1 MERPQVPAAPTS
13 SLLTPRI
20 VEPEKSSTFVDL
32 AKGIFKIAYVDKT
45 SSNGDYF
52 NDVFSLGGATVQNLT
67 MGIGIDTDI
76 PFGLLG
82 VGFPVNEAGVASG
95 VIKSYPNLPVQM
107 AAEGF
112 TKTVAFSMWLND
124 LGGFPSCFRL
134 PSPSCN
140 TS

>member
-1 MERPQVPAAPTS
+1 MERPRVLVASPTG
-13 SLLTPRI
+13 LLTPRI
-20 VEPEKSSTFVDL
+20 VEPEKSSTFVDI

-45 SSNGDYF
+45 SSKGDYF
-52 NDVFSLGGATVQNLT
+52 NDVFSLGGATVANLT

-95 VIKSYPNLPVQM
+95 VIDAYPNLPVQM
-107 AAEGF
+107 ASEGY